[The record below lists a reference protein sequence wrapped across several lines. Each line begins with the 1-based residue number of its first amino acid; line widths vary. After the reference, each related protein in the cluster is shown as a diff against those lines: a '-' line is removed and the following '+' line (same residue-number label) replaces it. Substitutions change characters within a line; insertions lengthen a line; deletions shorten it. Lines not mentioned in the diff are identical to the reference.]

1 MRNQGTQEEDSF
13 DFYDGV
19 SIRASTVTAGIG
31 NYNQNKNAQPTK
43 GPRNVGVGGGDV
55 TSP

>member
-1 MRNQGTQEEDSF
+1 MRNQGTQDEDSF

-31 NYNQNKNAQPTK
+31 NYNQNKNGQAAK
-43 GPRNVGVGGGDV
+43 GPRNVGVGGAEMA
-55 TSP
+55 SP